1 MSVLTEGGNV
11 TPFTPFSP
19 ASPDSATPAEAGDH
33 ERWIG
38 ETGPLASPFERG
50 FSRELG
56 RDESELLADTA
67 AELLT
72 ELEDEDFADALQALV
87 DEAASRHAAD
97 LVSWSAVPT
106 PEQARSLLEGWIEP
120 VATEAEHGVDA
131 VAQRLGG
138 ADVATLSEAELDHL
152 LDGLEVRAPDGNE
165 VFEQFLGRWVSKI
178 TDVAKKAVKSA
189 VNVVGKIL
197 PIGAILDKIK
207 GFVRPMLR
215 GVLDA
220 GIARLPQAVQP
231 IARTLA
237 AKLGV
242 REAEALEPSEAE
254 DDGARLAEQFDQ
266 GVAMLLLGPDQEA
279 FLGESADAVPF
290 GREDEGG
297 ARDAVAELDRARA
310 KLAEQLVELPA
321 DANPSREIEQ
331 FLPAIM
337 AVQPFVKMGIG
348 LIGRGRVVGFIADR
362 IAGLIK
368 GVIGADAARQLSR
381 PLVDVGLR
389 ALGLE
394 APAAPELVAGEAL
407 ASTVEGTMER
417 LLDLPA
423 EAFDD
428 PLRLDAAVQSAFA
441 EAAAAYLP
449 GRFLAPDLPERE
461 TADRE
466 AAWLLVPPAAR
477 PAYRCRR
484 YTRRFAIPI
493 RRQVARA
500 IRWSDGG
507 TLESYLLD
515 QGARNWPVQAEV
527 ELYEALPGS
536 RTGHFVPHRDGDAS
550 AAEAAAEFQPLT
562 PEVAGLL
569 VGEPGLGRRVPPLRS
584 GRPRRYFRVRVV
596 GLPGGLPGVPGG
608 RVRRPRR
615 RVLVRFDLAAA
626 SPSVTIVLRLA
637 EGQAQQLLTK
647 LEPGQ
652 GGKADLGGALA
663 ALQAHYAAALPAAV
677 VGRLL
682 RSGLVPGAA
691 DAGRV
696 AEQATSA
703 VTAALSAFLTER
715 AQQLVGAARSRA
727 EGVTIT
733 VTFPGVTRQ
742 LLTQKDAQAWPA
754 GRVTV
759 TEGWRRG

>member
-1 MSVLTEGGNV
+1 MSVLTEGGNS

-19 ASPDSATPAEAGDH
+19 ASPAPVMPAEVGDH
-33 ERWIG
+33 ERWLG
-38 ETGPLASPFERG
+38 EAGPLESPFERG

-56 RDESELLADTA
+56 RDESEQLADTA

-72 ELEDEDFADALQALV
+72 ELEDEDFSDALQSLV

-106 PEQARSLLEGWIEP
+106 PEQAHSLLESWIEP
-120 VATEAEHGVDA
+120 LATEAERAVNA

-138 ADVATLSEAELDHL
+138 AEVPTLPEAELDHL
-152 LDGLEVRAPDGNE
+152 LEGLEVRAPDGNE
-165 VFEQFLGRWVSKI
+165 VFEQFLGSWVSKI
-178 TDVAKKAVKSA
+178 GNFAKKAIKTA

-207 GFVRPMLR
+207 GFIRPMLR

-220 GIARLPQAVQP
+220 GIARLPKAVQP

-237 AKLGV
+237 TKLGL
-242 REAEALEPSEAE
+242 RGEAETLEPSEAE
-254 DDGARLAEQFDQ
+254 GDGVRLAEQFDQ
-266 GVAMLLLGPDQEA
+266 GLAMLLLAPDQEA
-279 FLGESADAVPF
+279 FVGESAEPVPF
-290 GREDEGG
+290 GREQEGG
-297 ARDAVAELDRARA
+297 TRDAVAELDQARAR
-310 KLAEQLVELPA
+310 LAEQLVELPA
-321 DANPSREIEQ
+321 GSDPSREIEQ
-331 FLPAIM
+331 FLPAVM
-337 AVQPFVKMGIG
+337 AVRPFVKMGIG
-348 LIGRGRVVGFIADR
+348 LIGRDRVVGFVADR
-362 IAGLIK
+362 IAGLIQ

-394 APAAPELVAGEAL
+394 APAAPELLAGEAL

-423 EAFDD
+423 EAFAD

-449 GRFLAPDLPERE
+449 GRFLAADLPERE

-466 AAWLLVPPAAR
+466 AAWVLVPPAAR

-484 YTRRFAIPI
+484 YTRLFVVPI
-493 RRQVARA
+493 RRPVARA

-527 ELYEALPGS
+527 QLYEALPGT

-569 VGEPGLGRRVPPLRS
+569 VGEPGLGRRMPSLPS
-584 GRPRRYFRVRVV
+584 ARPRRYFRVRAV
-596 GLPGGLPGVPGG
+596 GLPGAPSG
-608 RVRRPRR
+608 RSMRRPRR

-626 SPSVTIVLRLA
+626 SPSATIVLRLA

-652 GGKADLGGALA
+652 GRQADLRGALA
-663 ALQAHYAAALPAAV
+663 DLQAHYAAALPAAV

-682 RSGLVPGAA
+682 RSGLLPNAA

-696 AEQATSA
+696 ADQATSA
-703 VTAALSAFLTER
+703 VSAALSAFLTER
-715 AQQLVGAARSRA
+715 AQQLAGAARSRA

-733 VTFPGVTRQ
+733 VTFPGVSKQ
-742 LLTQKDAQAWPA
+742 LLTDKTAQPWPA